1 MELQFLYA
9 LQELHNPI
17 LDKIMIFITNLG
29 NAGIF
34 WICLGLLLLA
44 IPKTRKCGG
53 CMLLAMALTFI
64 LGNLILKNVIARP
77 RPFSIATEV
86 GLKIPRPGEYS
97 FPSGHTMNAFSG
109 ATTIFLFYKNP
120 GVIALV
126 LAAMIAFSRM
136 YLFVH
141 YPTDILGG
149 MVLGIVDA
157 LLIFRLTSK
166 NGCVKL
172 NGNK

>member
-1 MELQFLYA
+1 MELQFLYT

-34 WICLGLLLLA
+34 WICLGLLLLV
-44 IPKTRKCGG
+44 IPKTRKCGI

-64 LGNLILKNVIARP
+64 LGNLILKNVVARP
-77 RPFSIATEV
+77 RPFTVATEIA
-86 GLKIPRPGEYS
+86 LKIPQPGEYS

-109 ATTIFLFYKNP
+109 ATTIFLFYRKP
-120 GVIALV
+120 GVAALV
-126 LAAMIAFSRM
+126 LAALIAFSRM

-149 MVLGIVDA
+149 VVLGIVDA

-166 NGCVKL
+166 KGCVKL